1 MDPVNSNVKLETLKT
16 LGPTAN
22 LIKHVK
28 KNNILNKKADDIVT
42 MNRYI
47 IKKSNVKKPVTL
59 RLKTTTN
66 IIYNR
71 INKAGSASILALLS
85 GLSVSNNFHMIGHG
99 RPMIRYFFINQQR
112 KLADLMCDDTHGS
125 LLYTRHIYFMDLA
138 KFGCNIKYINMVGA
152 RKIDTGTKISDST
165 CLDLAIAQPNMILY
179 LNPHSLQVQFLYLF
193 SLGGS
198 PRN

>member
-28 KNNILNKKADDIVT
+28 KNNFLNKKADDIVT

-47 IKKSNVKKPVTL
+47 IRKSNIKKPVTL

-152 RKIDTGTKISDST
+152 RKIDTETEISDST
-165 CLDLAIAQPNMILY
+165 CLHLAIAKPNMI
-179 LNPHSLQVQFLYLF
+179 V
-193 SLGGS
+193 
-198 PRN
+198 RRD